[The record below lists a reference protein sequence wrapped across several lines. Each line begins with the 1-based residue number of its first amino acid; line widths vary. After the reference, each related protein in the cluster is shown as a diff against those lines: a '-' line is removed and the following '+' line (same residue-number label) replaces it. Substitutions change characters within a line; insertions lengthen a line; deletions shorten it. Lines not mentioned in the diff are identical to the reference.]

1 MYYKLQ
7 SKSCNPHFFSFFFNE
22 SRRLVTVNLF
32 SVEANTEG
40 EFPCNKVTADQIKLK
55 HPMLGCRKVRE
66 GKINRRK
73 PLYHE

>member
-7 SKSCNPHFFSFFFNE
+7 SKSCNPHFFSFFYE

-32 SVEANTEG
+32 SVEANTTG
-40 EFPCNKVTADQIKLK
+40 KLPCNKVTADQIRLK
-55 HPMLGCRKVRE
+55 HPMLGCRKVRR

-73 PLYHE
+73 PLYDE